1 MIEFFRA
8 GGIAM
13 WFILALGL
21 VTCVSGVLYAKAKT
35 RATLVRL
42 ALFSVATLFAA
53 VAGVT
58 AGFATVFMQVPA
70 REEWAR
76 NPEMPLIVM
85 MGIGESLTTLVL
97 GSALLMIA
105 WTIAAA
111 GHFEF
116 GGRSTGPEPV
126 PARNH

>member
-1 MIEFFRA
+1 MIEFFQA
-8 GGIAM
+8 GGFSM

-21 VTCVSGVLYAKAKT
+21 VTCVSGVLYAKART
-35 RATLVRL
+35 RPALVRL
-42 ALFSVATLFAA
+42 ALFSVATFFAA
-53 VAGVT
+53 VAGL
-58 AGFATVFMQVPA
+58 ASDLATVFMKVPA
-70 REEWAR
+70 HPEWSKS
-76 NPEMPLIVM
+76 PDLHLIVM
-85 MGIGESLTTLVL
+85 TGIGESLTPVVL

-126 PARNH
+126 PTGNR